1 MQPQMTYGYLVQ
13 ARRRLFDWI
22 RPLTKEQ
29 YEREFPYGLGTIHAT
44 LLHTAGAEWA
54 YSHRLAGQ
62 QVTAADSPYTAE
74 KIRSFAELEAAWS
87 TMAGETHAVLAGI
100 SNWDEPVAY
109 RIYPQGPGSP
119 AVRITTTRAGVGAQL
134 ILHEAHHRSQ
144 VMSMLKQTGVAAQNL
159 DYSVLMFAREQEP
172 A

>member
-1 MQPQMTYGYLVQ
+1 MQPQMMYEYLVQ

-22 RPLTKEQ
+22 RPLSKEQ
-29 YEREFPYGLGTIHAT
+29 YEREFPYGLKTIHAT

-54 YSHRLAGQ
+54 YSHRLQGQ
-62 QVTAADSPYTAE
+62 QVAATDSPYTPE
-74 KIRSFAELEAAWS
+74 KIRSFSELETAWS
-87 TMAGETHAVLAGI
+87 TMAEGTRAALAGVT
-100 SNWDEPVAY
+100 SWDEPVAY

-144 VMSMLKQTGVAAQNL
+144 VMSMLRQMGVAAQNL
-159 DYSVLMFAREQEP
+159 DYSVFMFAREQEP